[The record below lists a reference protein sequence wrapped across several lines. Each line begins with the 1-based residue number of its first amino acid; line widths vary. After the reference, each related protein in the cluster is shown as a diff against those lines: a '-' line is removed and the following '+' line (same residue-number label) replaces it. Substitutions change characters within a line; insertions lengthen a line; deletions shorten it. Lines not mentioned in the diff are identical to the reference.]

1 MKRVLLIL
9 FVLVLVPVVFA
20 QETKRVVVLPFET
33 VGAAEAYR
41 VGLATGLQRAL
52 NVVNGVYSPPVGDA
66 FMVFQ
71 RQHARNEVSAA
82 SVAAAFNASVLVS
95 GRVTPVGNQA
105 EILLGF
111 SGPDYP
117 ELKDVTLLGPLDN
130 PRQLLTVITNAVV
143 SELGLRITAEDRT
156 QLDGV
161 YAATPSIP
169 SLQAVGE
176 ASLRLP
182 TFNTAALTAA
192 AEIDSGSSWVLSE
205 QARALALAGDEAGA
219 MNVSQRAIDAQ
230 PNDIEALVIRANI
243 LLAAGNTGTAR
254 QAFDVALQLNPSHAL
269 ALMGKGSL
277 TEDAAQAQAL
287 FEAAI
292 ASYPRLV
299 DAHLDLASLHA
310 QTNSARA
317 LQTLRRGADQIPD
330 SISLRRAVMQQAI
343 RLNDPAGALSYLR
356 QELNNSA
363 ANSPILY
370 TLAMHLPRPE
380 YLPQALQIVQEGRAA
395 YPESANLSLAEATLL
410 QEQGD
415 HQAALDLLQE
425 ARERNPNNIE
435 VLNQLAILQA
445 RQGDLEGA
453 RSTLESARG
462 QNDTLQVNLAQIY
475 LQAGQSSA
483 AIETLKPLLQRNP
496 ADAELFALYGVAL
509 SRAGQVEQARNAL
522 DQALQLDPNQQLA
535 QNALK
540 MLEQEQ
546 SLTGGQ
552 MVEELRGDAATAFS
566 AGRNAIETGNL
577 QQAVQ
582 EFSRALE
589 HQDSGLIAFY
599 QAYALQLSGQTR
611 SALAGYE
618 RALQDFPDSD
628 VVLNNLGYAY
638 LQLGRYDRALEYLN
652 RAIEANPRNS
662 EAQLNLG
669 LTYYGLGRYANAI
682 SAWEQ
687 AVSLNPEVQ
696 TSIAELMQE
705 ARNRAGN

>member
-9 FVLVLVPVVFA
+9 FALVLASVVFA

-41 VGLATGLQRAL
+41 VGLATGLQRSL
-52 NVVNGVYSPPVGDA
+52 NVVNGVFSPPVGDA

-71 RQHARNEVSAA
+71 RQFARNEATPDTI
-82 SVAAAFNASVLVS
+82 AAAFSASVLIS
-95 GRVTPVGNQA
+95 GRVTPAGNQA
-105 EILLGF
+105 QVTLGF

-117 ELKDVTLLGPLDN
+117 QIKEVSVTGPLDN
-130 PRQLLTVITNAVV
+130 PKQLLTNITNAVV
-143 SELGLRITAEDRT
+143 NELGVRVSAEDRA
-156 QLDGV
+156 QLERM
-161 YAATPSIP
+161 YASAPSLP

-182 TFNTAALTAA
+182 TLNTAALTAA

-205 QARALALAGDEAGA
+205 RARALALAGDEAGA
-219 MNVSQRAIDAQ
+219 MNVSQQAIDAE
-230 PNDIEALVIRANI
+230 PSDIEALIIRANI
-243 LLAAGNTGTAR
+243 LLSAGNTGTAR
-254 QAFDVALQLNPSHAL
+254 QAFDAALQLNPSHAL

-287 FEAAI
+287 LEAAI

-310 QTNSARA
+310 QSNGARA
-317 LQTLRRGADQIPD
+317 LQTLRRGADQVPD
-330 SISLRRAVMQQAI
+330 SISLRRAFIQQAI
-343 RLNDPAGALSYLR
+343 RLNDPSGALNYLR
-356 QELNNSA
+356 QELGNSA
-363 ANSPILY
+363 ANSPNLY

-380 YLPQALQIVQEGRAA
+380 YQAQALQIVQEGRSV
-395 YPESANLSLAEATLL
+395 YPESATLALAEATLH

-415 HQAALDLLQE
+415 NQTALTILQD

-445 RQGDLEGA
+445 RQGDLAGA

-462 QNDTLQVNLAQIY
+462 QSDILQVNLAQIY

-483 AIETLKPLLQRNP
+483 AVQTLEPLLQRNP
-496 ADAELFALYGVAL
+496 NDAELFALYGVAL
-509 SRAGQVEQARNAL
+509 SREGKLEQARNAL
-522 DQALQLDPNQQLA
+522 EQALQLDPNQQLA
-535 QNALK
+535 QNAK
-540 MLEQEQ
+540 QMLEQQ
-546 SLTGGQ
+546 QNLTSGQ
-552 MVEELRGDAATAFS
+552 VIEELRGEAAVAFS

-577 QQAVQ
+577 QQAVR

-599 QAYALQLSGQTR
+599 KAYALQLSGQTR
-611 SALAGYE
+611 NAVAGYE
-618 RALQDFPDSD
+618 RALQDFPTSD

-652 RAIEANPRNS
+652 RAIETDPRNA

-669 LTYYGLGRYANAI
+669 LTYYGLGRYANAV

-687 AVSLNPEVQ
+687 AVSLNPAIRD
-696 TSIAELMQE
+696 SISELMQE